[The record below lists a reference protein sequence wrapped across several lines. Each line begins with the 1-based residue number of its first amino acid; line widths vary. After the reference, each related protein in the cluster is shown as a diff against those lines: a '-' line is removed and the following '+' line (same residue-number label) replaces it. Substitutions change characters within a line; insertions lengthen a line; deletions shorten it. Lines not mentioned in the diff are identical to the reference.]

1 MAMKRCVCRS
11 VQSRL
16 FSSAAQTTRW
26 GHVEMGP
33 KDPILG
39 VSEAFKAD
47 PSPDKINLGVGA
59 YRDDDG
65 KPVVLPSVKEA
76 QNRINDANMDNEY
89 APIVGIQRFNDL
101 ALQLAYGP
109 DSQALKDGTV
119 CSLQALSGTGS
130 LRLLAA
136 FVKSQ
141 WNGDLPVCYM
151 SNPTWGNHFPI
162 FEHAGLKTAKY
173 TYYDPKTI
181 GFDKDGMIQDVLNAP
196 DNSCFILH
204 ATAHNPTGI
213 DPTMEQWKEISQA
226 MKKKGHFVAFDMAY
240 QGFASGDCDKD
251 AASVRQFIDDGHQ
264 VCLLQSFAKN
274 FGLYGHRVGTFSVMC
289 NDAEEKA
296 RVESQVKILARA
308 LWSNP
313 PIQGARIVQTI
324 LDDPVLKP
332 QWYSEVK
339 GMADRIIKMRHL
351 LKDGLAAEGSVK
363 NWDHITDQIG
373 MFCFSGMTPE
383 MVDTLAKDHHIYMT
397 RNGRISMAGVT
408 SKNVGALARGMH
420 AVTK

>member
-16 FSSAAQTTRW
+16 FSSATQTTRW

-240 QGFASGDCDKD
+240 QGFASGDCGKD

-351 LKDGLAAEGSVK
+351 LKNGLAAEGSVK

-408 SKNVGALARGMH
+408 SKNVGALAQGMH